1 MKFNKK
7 TKLIQL
13 IHVGK
18 NKLGLD
24 DDLYREV
31 LESTTGKTSSK
42 DLTIAQLDAVLDRMK
57 RLGFD
62 IESKEKSGVTNL
74 ANDAQ
79 SKLIRHLW
87 LELHNAGQIRNGS
100 EQALAKF
107 VENRVHVSALQFL
120 STRHA
125 DMIINHLREW
135 CKRVGIE
142 RKETDPGSSIVL
154 E

>member
-18 NKLGLD
+18 KQLGLD

-31 LESTTGKTSSK
+31 LKSTTGKNSSK
-42 DLTIAQLDAVLDRMK
+42 LLTVQQLEVVLDRMK
-57 RLGFD
+57 QLGFTV
-62 IESKEKSGVTNL
+62 ESKEKTGVKTL
-74 ANDAQ
+74 ADDAQ

-87 LELHNAGQIRNGS
+87 LQLHEAGKIRNGS

-120 STRHA
+120 STKHA
-125 DMIINHLREW
+125 NMIINHLREW
-135 CKRVGIE
+135 CKREGIE
-142 RKETDPGSSIVL
+142 RIDPKPDTVSN
-154 E
+154 

>member
-1 MKFNKK
+1 MAKFNKK

-18 NKLGLD
+18 KQLGLD

-31 LESTTGKTSSK
+31 LESTTGKNSSK
-42 DLTIAQLDAVLDRMK
+42 LLTVQQLEAVLDRMK
-57 RLGFD
+57 QLGFTV
-62 IESKEKSGVTNL
+62 EAKEKTGVKNL
-74 ANDAQ
+74 ADDAQ
-79 SKLIRHLW
+79 SRLIRHLW
-87 LELHNAGQIRNGS
+87 LQLHEAGQIRNGS

-120 STRHA
+120 CSHHA

-135 CKRVGIE
+135 CKRCGIE
-142 RKETDPGSSIVL
+142 RLKPTTE
-154 E
+154 

>member
-31 LESTTGKTSSK
+31 LQSTTGKSSSK
-42 DLTIAQLDAVLDRMK
+42 DLTIAQLNAVLDRMK
-57 RLGFD
+57 QLGFD
-62 IESKEKSGVTNL
+62 IESKDKTGVKNL
-74 ANDAQ
+74 ADDAQ

-87 LELHNAGQIRNGS
+87 LELHNAGEIRNGS
-100 EQALAKF
+100 ELALAKF

-120 STRHA
+120 SSHHA
-125 DMIINHLREW
+125 DMIINHLRQW
-135 CKRVGIE
+135 CNRAGIE
-142 RKETDPGSSIVL
+142 RKTPVTDTSA
-154 E
+154 